1 MPKKESEIMIPD
13 EIVKDKIYLIR
24 DRKVILDMDLAE
36 LYDVETRRLNEQVK
50 RNLARFPED
59 FMLQLNQEEFEI
71 LKSQSATSSWG
82 GRRKLPNAFT
92 EQGVAMLSGILHSER
107 AIKVN
112 IQIMR
117 VFTQIRERLADTLS
131 LKLDIEER

>member
-24 DRKVILDMDLAE
+24 DRKVMLDMDLAE

-92 EQGVAMLSGILHSER
+92 EQIVKELSR
-107 AIKVN
+107 
-112 IQIMR
+112 
-117 VFTQIRERLADTLS
+117 
-131 LKLDIEER
+131 